1 VKMAE
6 IKNQDMEEEI
16 ATALIELCCETM
28 IKVRPCLMVQCCR
41 DDGHASRRTPSSHAW
56 RL

>member
-1 VKMAE
+1 MALTVKMAE

-28 IKVRPCLMVQCCR
+28 IKVRVY
-41 DDGHASRRTPSSHAW
+41 A